1 MKCASFRWIDPE
13 WDIRSLKFLEKLMEL
28 GKAEGKQGCGKKHVQ
43 LLKRRSMSKK
53 FS

>member
-1 MKCASFRWIDPE
+1 M
-13 WDIRSLKFLEKLMEL
+13 DIRTLKFLEKLMEL
-28 GKAEGKQGCGKKHVQ
+28 KGKAERKQGCGKKHVQ